1 MPLNVL
7 IAPDK
12 FKGTLTA
19 PEAAAAMARGWSIAQ
34 AEDRLVQS
42 PISDGGDGFGPLLA
56 KILNGI
62 LFTAKTQNAVGQA
75 VDAEYWITPDGTA
88 LIESA
93 NTIGLAMLKPRDRRP
108 MENDSAGLGIVLQEA
123 IKAGASRAIVGIGG
137 SATNDGGF
145 GIARQLGWQ
154 FLDAAETEITHWPDL
169 ARLATIWE
177 PDNVKAF
184 KKFTVAVDVQNPL
197 LGADGCTR
205 VYGPQ
210 KGLTAEDF
218 PKAESALERLAEV
231 WRSQTGEDA
240 TNLPGSGAAGGLG
253 FGLHCFMGAVIR
265 PGFELFAEASKL
277 EAQLAAAD
285 VVLTGEGAMDR
296 QTVMGKGVGELA
308 KLAHQH
314 DCDCIGLA
322 GVVEDRPSLDE
333 HFHTCLALTELTE
346 ARNAKQ
352 NAAEWLEKLANET
365 AMDYRN

>member
-1 MPLNVL
+1 MPLNIL

-19 PEAAAAMARGWSIAQ
+19 PEAAAAMARGWAM
-34 AEDRLVQS
+34 AKTEDQLVQL

-56 KILNGI
+56 GI
-62 LFTAKTQNAVGQA
+62 LKGKRFIVETRNAAGHA
-75 VDAEYWITPDGTA
+75 VDAEFWITPDGIA

-93 NTIGLAMLKPRDRRP
+93 NIIGLAMLEPRDRRP
-108 MENDSAGLGIVLQEA
+108 LETDSTGLGIVLQEA

-145 GIARQLGWQ
+145 GMARQLGWQ

-169 ARLATIWE
+169 AQLATIRK
-177 PDNVKAF
+177 PDDICGFKAI
-184 KKFTVAVDVQNPL
+184 TVAVDVQNPL
-197 LGADGCTR
+197 LGAEGCTR

-210 KGLTAEDF
+210 KGLAAEDF
-218 PKAESALERLAEV
+218 LEAESALQRLAEL
-231 WRSQTGEDA
+231 WRTQTGEEA
-240 TNLPGSGAAGGLG
+240 ANLTGSGAAGGLG
-253 FGLHCFMGAVIR
+253 FGLHCFAGAIIR

-308 KLAHQH
+308 KLAHH
-314 DCDCIGLA
+314 KGCDCIGLA
-322 GVVEDRPSLDE
+322 GILEDPEPLEER
-333 HFHTCLALTELTE
+333 FVTCRALTELTD
-346 ARNAKQ
+346 AQNAQQ
-352 NAAEWLEKLANET
+352 NAAEWLEKLAHET
-365 AMDYRN
+365 ALNYRN